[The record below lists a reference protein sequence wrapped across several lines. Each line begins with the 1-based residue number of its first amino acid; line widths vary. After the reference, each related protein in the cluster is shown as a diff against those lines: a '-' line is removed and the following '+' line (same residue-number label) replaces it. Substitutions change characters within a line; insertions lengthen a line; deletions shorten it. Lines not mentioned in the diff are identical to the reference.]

1 MIKYRLLYMGSD
13 CTGPYDI
20 TISLPMTVGEFI
32 SELLE
37 TYPDEWGYIG
47 IYNKYKNLEVFG
59 DPYCEYRD
67 GKLLS
72 TLPEDYM
79 DMQIESVNGSGGW
92 TRSDYILHVKEM
104 EE

>member
-1 MIKYRLLYMGSD
+1 MISYKLLHMGSD
-13 CTGPYDI
+13 CTGPYDV

-47 IYNKYKNLEVFG
+47 IYKENELFG
-59 DPYCEYRD
+59 YPRCEYRS

-72 TLPEDYM
+72 TLPEEYM

-92 TRSDYILHVKEM
+92 SCSDYILHIKKEDK
-104 EE
+104 